1 MRLRGIL
8 NHLDELGDRDGL
20 WTPSVFGSAV
30 VLECRV
36 AGGTPL
42 PSFRVTELTHRYV
55 RLGEDTA
62 RSLGL
67 PIGLMRW
74 VLIGVLALCTATSV
88 AQAGLIAFVGLV
100 APHVV
105 RSRAALPHGVLL
117 VRSAA
122 MGGLLLCAADVMAR
136 MVMAPRELPV
146 GILTAVLGGGY
157 LLWRLH
163 SQPQRASP

>member
-1 MRLRGIL
+1 LLVALTMARWL
-8 NHLDELGDRDGL
+8 DGL
-20 WTPSVFGSAV
+20 
-30 VLECRV
+30 
-36 AGGTPL
+36 
-42 PSFRVTELTHRYV
+42 

-100 APHVV
+100 APHLV
-105 RSRAALPHGVLL
+105 RSRASLSHGPLLAL
-117 VRSAA
+117 SAA